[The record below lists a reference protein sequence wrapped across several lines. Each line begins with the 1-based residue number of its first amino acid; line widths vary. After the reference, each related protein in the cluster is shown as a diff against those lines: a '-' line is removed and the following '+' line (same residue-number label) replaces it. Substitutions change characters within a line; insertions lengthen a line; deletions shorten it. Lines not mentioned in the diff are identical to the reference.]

1 MAVEVR
7 QDGDRRGRWKDTGIP
22 RSPAHRQ
29 GEAREKSVEYEVT
42 CEVKDKE
49 KTYKVEKSIYD
60 KLDIGETYKVKA
72 DSEEIVSIIE

>member
-1 MAVEVR
+1 MPTVLSRMAM
-7 QDGDRRGRWKDTGIP
+7 
-22 RSPAHRQ
+22 
-29 GEAREKSVEYEVT
+29 

-72 DSEEIVSIIE
+72 DSEEIVSIIEQRLENAEAGKSDKVVKVW

>member
-1 MAVEVR
+1 MER
-7 QDGDRRGRWKDTGIP
+7 LGGKT
-22 RSPAHRQ
+22 
-29 GEAREKSVEYEVT
+29 VEYEVT
-42 CEVKDKE
+42 CEVKNKE